1 MKLNLGSLAFNISI
15 KGGGGTPSWGT
26 ELGQGDGY
34 RFSFEGKEELLIG
47 MLYKAFPTQ
56 QVFCPLGKGGSKQNE
71 YEYVISSCFDKIYA
85 NDTPVYNQP
94 FVLLVVKK
102 LVGNFHIG
110 RKTLKY
116 NPKIRYKGK
125 IPNSECYKAIASI
138 LGIKE
143 NGAWYI
149 DSIEIKNQ
157 DELHFTVKVLD
168 YENPVEFSSV
178 EEEKMAFESA
188 SCPNITKDKSRFPL
202 QTIYFGS
209 PGTGKSHTVKTVVLN
224 GIPEWQI
231 FRTTFH
237 PDSDYASFV
246 GCYKPVC
253 HKPRST
259 PDNIIDYEDLVIK
272 LKAMLSEHSSNLA
285 AGFSIFGFEY
295 RESLS
300 AMEQSGEHT
309 IAKLVE
315 DAYKANTS
323 YDTIVRAGMQIK
335 DESASS
341 EVSRISYEF
350 SPQVFTKAYCK
361 AWKNPDKQIYLVI
374 EEINRGNC
382 AQIFGDLFQLLDRK
396 DGISEYPIDA
406 DTDLRLYLDTE
417 LQKTEDGE
425 CDGSEGIM
433 DGKLCIPA
441 NFNIIATM
449 NTSDQSL
456 FPMDSAFKRRWE
468 WKYIPTIAP
477 KNGDKQL
484 ELSIENAIEMK
495 DGRKISAGDYEYSWK
510 DFLTNIN
517 TRILNITH
525 SEDKQLGYWFV
536 KADDSSGRISI
547 SSFVSKVV
555 FYLWNDVFKDIGPKD
570 TNPFTIR
577 IDGKNEIMS
586 FNSFF
591 EENIDGDVVENLGV
605 LHTFLSNVGLTP
617 EPVNKGLA
625 SNDGIDNESEDA
637 DKTIY

>member
-1 MKLNLGSLAFNISI
+1 MTPFIETIHSKEGLIEACKKGFEDYQNKRIS
-15 KGGGGTPSWGT
+15 KN
-26 ELGQGDGY
+26 D
-34 RFSFEGKEELLIG
+34 
-47 MLYKAFPTQ
+47 
-56 QVFCPLGKGGSKQNE
+56 FCMFFG
-71 YEYVISSCFDKIYA
+71 
-85 NDTPVYNQP
+85 
-94 FVLLVVKK
+94 
-102 LVGNFHIG
+102 
-110 RKTLKY
+110 
-116 NPKIRYKGK
+116 
-125 IPNSECYKAIASI
+125 
-138 LGIKE
+138 
-143 NGAWYI
+143 
-149 DSIEIKNQ
+149 
-157 DELHFTVKVLD
+157 FTHG
-168 YENPVEFSSV
+168 E
-178 EEEKMAFESA
+178 A
-188 SCPNITKDKSRFPL
+188 ITKYYAGNYAQLLLDGGFNSGSEAYFSGGINAWKNLNNGTYTFPPLREALCDIPKEHTSPL

-209 PGTGKSHTVKTVVLN
+209 PGTGKSHKVKTVVLK
-224 GIPEWQI
+224 GVPEWQI

-246 GCYKPVC
+246 GCYKP
-253 HKPRST
+253 KKK
-259 PDNIIDYEDLVIK
+259 N
-272 LKAMLSEHSSNLA
+272 
-285 AGFSIFGFEY
+285 
-295 RESLS
+295 
-300 AMEQSGEHT
+300 GELT
-309 IAKLVE
+309 
-315 DAYKANTS
+315 
-323 YDTIVRAGMQIK
+323 
-335 DESASS
+335 
-341 EVSRISYEF
+341 YEF
-350 SPQVFTKAYCK
+350 VPQVFTKAYCK

-495 DGRKISAGDYEYSWK
+495 VGRKISAGDYEYSWK

>member
-1 MKLNLGSLAFNISI
+1 MTPFIETIHSKEGLIEACKKGFEDYQSKRIS
-15 KGGGGTPSWGT
+15 KN
-26 ELGQGDGY
+26 D
-34 RFSFEGKEELLIG
+34 
-47 MLYKAFPTQ
+47 
-56 QVFCPLGKGGSKQNE
+56 FCMFFG
-71 YEYVISSCFDKIYA
+71 
-85 NDTPVYNQP
+85 
-94 FVLLVVKK
+94 
-102 LVGNFHIG
+102 
-110 RKTLKY
+110 
-116 NPKIRYKGK
+116 
-125 IPNSECYKAIASI
+125 
-138 LGIKE
+138 
-143 NGAWYI
+143 
-149 DSIEIKNQ
+149 
-157 DELHFTVKVLD
+157 FTHG
-168 YENPVEFSSV
+168 E
-178 EEEKMAFESA
+178 A
-188 SCPNITKDKSRFPL
+188 ITKYYAGNYAQLLLDGGFNSGSEAYFSGGINAWKNLNNGTYTFPPLREALSDIPKEHTSPL

-209 PGTGKSHTVKTVVLN
+209 PGTGKSHKVKTFVLK
-224 GIPEWQI
+224 GVPEYQI

-253 HKPRST
+253 HKSRPA
-259 PDNIIDYEDLVIK
+259 PDSIVDYEELVIR
-272 LKAMLSEHSSNLA
+272 LKAMLSEHPSNPA
-285 AGFSIFGFEY
+285 AGFSMFGFEY
-295 RESLS
+295 RESLI

-315 DAYKANTS
+315 DAYKANTT
-323 YDTIVRAGMQIK
+323 YGTIVRAGMQIK

-477 KNGDKQL
+477 KNGDNLL

-617 EPVNKGLA
+617 KPVNKGLA

>member
-1 MKLNLGSLAFNISI
+1 MTPFIETIHSKEGLIEACKKGFEDYQNKRIS
-15 KGGGGTPSWGT
+15 KN
-26 ELGQGDGY
+26 D
-34 RFSFEGKEELLIG
+34 
-47 MLYKAFPTQ
+47 
-56 QVFCPLGKGGSKQNE
+56 FCMFFG
-71 YEYVISSCFDKIYA
+71 
-85 NDTPVYNQP
+85 
-94 FVLLVVKK
+94 
-102 LVGNFHIG
+102 
-110 RKTLKY
+110 
-116 NPKIRYKGK
+116 
-125 IPNSECYKAIASI
+125 
-138 LGIKE
+138 
-143 NGAWYI
+143 
-149 DSIEIKNQ
+149 
-157 DELHFTVKVLD
+157 FTHG
-168 YENPVEFSSV
+168 E
-178 EEEKMAFESA
+178 A
-188 SCPNITKDKSRFPL
+188 ITKYYAGNYAQLLLDGGFNSGSEAYFNGGINAWKNLNNGTYTFPPLREAVCDIPKEHTSPL

-209 PGTGKSHTVKTVVLN
+209 PGTGKSHKVKTVVLK

-253 HKPRST
+253 HKPRSA

-272 LKAMLSEHSSNLA
+272 LKAMLSEHSSNPA
-285 AGFSIFGFEY
+285 AGFSMFGFEY
-295 RESLS
+295 RESLF

-323 YDTIVRAGMQIK
+323 YDTIVSAGMQIK

-406 DTDLRLYLDTE
+406 DTDLRFYLDAE
-417 LQKTEDGE
+417 LPKAEDGE

-433 DGKLCIPA
+433 DGKLCLPA

-477 KNGDKQL
+477 KNGDNLL

-617 EPVNKGLA
+617 KPVNKGLA

>member
-1 MKLNLGSLAFNISI
+1 MKLNSGSLAFNISM
-15 KGGGGTPSWGT
+15 KGGGSTPSWGT

-34 RFSFEGKEELLIG
+34 RFSFDGKEELLLG
-47 MLYKAFPTQ
+47 MLYKSVPSQ
-56 QVFCPLGKGGSKQNE
+56 QVFCPLGKGGAKQDE
-71 YEYVISSCFDKIYA
+71 YEYVISSCFNKIYA
-85 NDTPVYNQP
+85 NGTLVYNQS

-102 LVGNFHIG
+102 IRGNYHVG

-116 NPKIRYKGK
+116 NPKISYKEK
-125 IPNSECYKAIASI
+125 TPNRECYKAIAST

-168 YENPVEFSSV
+168 YENPIEFSSI
-178 EEEKMAFESA
+178 EEEKIAFESA
-188 SCPNITKDKSRFPL
+188 SCPNITKEKNTSPL

-209 PGTGKSHTVKTVVLN
+209 PGTGKSHKVKTFVLK
-224 GIPEWQI
+224 GVPEYQI

-253 HKPRST
+253 HKNRPV
-259 PDNIIDYEDLVIK
+259 PDSIVDYENLVIR
-272 LKAMLSEHSSNLA
+272 LKAMLSEHPSNPA
-285 AGFSIFGFEY
+285 AGFSMFGFEY
-295 RESLS
+295 RESLI

-315 DAYKANTS
+315 DAYKANTTYGS
-323 YDTIVRAGMQIK
+323 IVSAGMQIK

-406 DTDLRLYLDTE
+406 DTDLRFYLDAE
-417 LQKTEDGE
+417 LPKTEDGE

-433 DGKLCIPA
+433 DGKLCLPA

-477 KNGDKQL
+477 KNGDNLL

-517 TRILNITH
+517 TKILNITH

-617 EPVNKGLA
+617 KPVNKGLA

>member
-1 MKLNLGSLAFNISI
+1 MS
-15 KGGGGTPSWGT
+15 
-26 ELGQGDGY
+26 
-34 RFSFEGKEELLIG
+34 
-47 MLYKAFPTQ
+47 
-56 QVFCPLGKGGSKQNE
+56 
-71 YEYVISSCFDKIYA
+71 
-85 NDTPVYNQP
+85 
-94 FVLLVVKK
+94 
-102 LVGNFHIG
+102 
-110 RKTLKY
+110 
-116 NPKIRYKGK
+116 
-125 IPNSECYKAIASI
+125 IASRYSPI
-138 LGIKE
+138 TLLTIVTRTMTPFIETIHSKE
-143 NGAWYI
+143 GL
-149 DSIEIKNQ
+149 IEACKKGFEDYQSKRISKN
-157 DELHFTVKVLD
+157 DFCMFFGFTHG
-168 YENPVEFSSV
+168 E
-178 EEEKMAFESA
+178 A
-188 SCPNITKDKSRFPL
+188 ITKYYAGNYAQLLLDGGFNSGSEAYFSGGINAWKNLNNGTYTFPPLREALSDIPKEHTSPL

-209 PGTGKSHTVKTVVLN
+209 PGTGKSHKVKTFVLK
-224 GIPEWQI
+224 GVPEYQI

-253 HKPRST
+253 HKSRPA
-259 PDNIIDYEDLVIK
+259 PDSIVDYEELVIR
-272 LKAMLSEHSSNLA
+272 LKAMLSEHPSNPA
-285 AGFSIFGFEY
+285 AGFSMFGFEY
-295 RESLS
+295 RESLI

-309 IAKLVE
+309 IVKLVE
-315 DAYKANTS
+315 DAYKANTT